1 MDKNKGPSIPNVSK
15 GVEQQKHS
23 DTAGGSEL
31 V

>member
-1 MDKNKGPSIPNVSK
+1 MDKNKRLTIPSVSK

-23 DTAGGSEL
+23 DTAGGNEL